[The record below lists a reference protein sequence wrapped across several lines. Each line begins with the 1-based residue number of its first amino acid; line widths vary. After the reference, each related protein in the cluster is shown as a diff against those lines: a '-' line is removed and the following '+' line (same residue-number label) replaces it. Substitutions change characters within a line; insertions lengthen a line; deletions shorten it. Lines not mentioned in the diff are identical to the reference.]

1 MKTFYLI
8 EVIQFFLGV
17 VIIGVNYFL
26 ISHHR
31 KPLLDYTFRD
41 QPAAEKSFIGL
52 TNIIYF
58 LIFVPVLFFGIS
70 ISQPANYDVA
80 KHIQHTIYFEAAL
93 VFAVGALHFFL
104 MAISTKI
111 KF

>member
-8 EVIQFFLGV
+8 EAIQFFAGL
-17 VIIGVNYFL
+17 VIIGANYFL

-31 KPLLDYTFRD
+31 KPLIDYTFKD
-41 QPAAEKSFIGL
+41 EPAAEKSFINL

-58 LIFVPVLFFGIS
+58 LVFIPVLFFGIS
-70 ISQPANYDVA
+70 ITPPATYNVA
-80 KHIQHTIYFEAAL
+80 KHIQYTIYFEAGL

>member
-8 EVIQFFLGV
+8 EAIQFFVGA
-17 VIIGVNYFL
+17 IIIVVNYFL

-31 KPLLDYTFRD
+31 KPLIDYTFRNE
-41 QPAAEKSFIGL
+41 PAAEKSFINL

-58 LIFVPVLFFGIS
+58 LVFIPVLFFGIS
-70 ISQPANYDVA
+70 IIPPATYNVA
-80 KHIQHTIYFEAAL
+80 KHIQYTIYFEAGL
-93 VFAVGALHFFL
+93 IFAIGTLHFFL

>member
-1 MKTFYLI
+1 METFYLI
-8 EVIQFFLGV
+8 EVIQFFVGA

-31 KPLLDYTFRD
+31 KPLIDYTFRNE
-41 QPAAEKSFIGL
+41 PAAEKSFMGL

-58 LIFVPVLFFGIS
+58 LIFVPVLFFGVNITP
-70 ISQPANYDVA
+70 PANYIIA
-80 KHIQHTIYFEAAL
+80 NHIQYTIYFEAAL

>member
-1 MKTFYLI
+1 METFYLI
-8 EVIQFFLGV
+8 EAIQFLAGL
-17 VIIGVNYFL
+17 VIIGANYFL

-31 KPLLDYTFRD
+31 KPLLDYTFRNE
-41 QPAAEKSFIGL
+41 PAAEKSFIGL

-58 LIFVPVLFFGIS
+58 LIFIPVLFFGLNITP
-70 ISQPANYDVA
+70 PANYVVI
-80 KHIQHTIYFEAAL
+80 KHIQYTIYFEAGL
-93 VFAVGALHFFL
+93 LFAVGALHFFL

>member
-1 MKTFYLI
+1 MSTFYLI
-8 EVIQFFLGV
+8 EIIQFSIGLILV
-17 VIIGVNYFL
+17 VGDYFL
-26 ISHHR
+26 ISHYR

-41 QPAAEKSFIGL
+41 SETAEKSFIGL

-58 LIFVPVLFFGIS
+58 LIFIPILIFGIN
-70 ISQPANYDVA
+70 INPPVNYNVVT
-80 KHIQHTIYFEAAL
+80 HIQYVIYYLGGILF
-93 VFAVGALHFFL
+93 VIGALHFFL